1 MIASRSDQLSTA
13 EQTATTEDTW
23 TEEELRDE
31 LRRIQKKLRGLDT
44 AIVEAVLSELKS
56 LASIRRDVF
65 FLEHDLAEA
74 DEFHEAPELRDDP
87 DARGKIELIA
97 AALAIMAVRSFLL
110 CRVRSTRS
118 LELLGKALMD
128 LMDSGIG
135 LRCFIR

>member
-44 AIVEAVLSELKS
+44 AIVEAVLSELES